1 MARCAFDSYKEL
13 LRKHE
18 QWASPAESLLSLAAY
33 MVASRSDDMTPVGE
47 ACNATVR
54 LLSLVNEGI
63 LRPAPLPGNR
73 QDGVQWPLWLAA
85 LDKVRLQPAQD
96 VGMLNYMHDCMAKD
110 PQHTTARA
118 SRGAV

>member
-1 MARCAFDSYKEL
+1 MARRAFNSYKEL
-13 LRKHE
+13 LRQHE

-47 ACNATVR
+47 ACNAAVR

-85 LDKVRLQPAQD
+85 LDKVRLQFAKH
-96 VGMLNYMHDCMAKD
+96 VAMLNHMHHCMVRILS
-110 PQHTTARA
+110 T
-118 SRGAV
+118 